1 MERGELRPSTERP
14 SGRNALIIGGGI
26 FLSKIS
32 GLIRELILAGFLGT
46 RVAADAFKAALQIP
60 GLLQNILGE
69 GTLSASFVPT
79 YSRLVDNHETEKESG
94 IVAGTVAT
102 FLGLITSIIVLVGI
116 LAARPITKVLL
127 PLLPD
132 ETFDLTVDL
141 VRVMWAGLG
150 FIVLSS
156 WCLGVLNAHRKFF
169 LSFAAPILWNAAQII
184 FALIAWGKDWSEAS
198 IATAAAWGVLV
209 GGALQFLIQIPLVLK
224 VAPSL
229 RLGLQRGLTAV
240 KEIISRFFP
249 AVLGRGVVQF
259 SGFLDLFLAG
269 FLATG
274 AFTALSLAQI
284 IYMLPIGLFVMSII
298 SADLPE
304 FSRDQGNPE
313 AIRERFFASSERIA
327 FYLMFSTFA
336 FIAMG
341 EPLIDFLFERGKFTS
356 EDTLYIWLVLA
367 AYSLGLYATGMSRLY
382 QNLSYSYGDV
392 KGPARLASLRVL
404 IAGLIGFLL
413 MFQFDRVAI
422 DNDRFVQVGDIP
434 SFSPLSEI
442 ARSLD
447 TAPQALGALG
457 LALGS
462 SIAAWVEYF
471 LLRKKVERAQE
482 LESTQRSNRKFFLL
496 PAIVSALAGGSIS
509 FLMSDMNAYF
519 VAPLALLISGAI
531 YLYGSLTMGSGATK
545 EFLKVIRLGNLVGP
559 EEH

>member
-1 MERGELRPSTERP
+1 M
-14 SGRNALIIGGGI
+14 N

-102 FLGLITSIIVLVGI
+102 FLGLITSIIVLVEYW
-116 LAARPITKVLL
+116 LL
-127 PLLPD
+127 DPSQRYYFLCYLMKLSISRLIWL
-132 ETFDLTVDL
+132 ESC
-141 VRVMWAGLG
+141 GLG
-150 FIVLSS
+150 WFYRPFILVFGSPKRPQK
-156 WCLGVLNAHRKFF
+156 V

-184 FALIAWGKDWSEAS
+184 FSLIAWGKDWSEAS

-229 RLGLQRGLTAV
+229 KLGLQRGLTAV
-240 KEIISRFFP
+240 KEIISKFFP

-304 FSRDQGNPE
+304 FSRDQG
-313 AIRERFFASSERIA
+313 I
-327 FYLMFSTFA
+327 
-336 FIAMG
+336 
-341 EPLIDFLFERGKFTS
+341 PLRLGKDFL
-356 EDTLYIWLVLA
+356 L
-367 AYSLGLYATGMSRLY
+367 
-382 QNLSYSYGDV
+382 
-392 KGPARLASLRVL
+392 
-404 IAGLIGFLL
+404 
-413 MFQFDRVAI
+413 
-422 DNDRFVQVGDIP
+422 
-434 SFSPLSEI
+434 
-442 ARSLD
+442 ARS
-447 TAPQALGALG
+447 
-457 LALGS
+457 
-462 SIAAWVEYF
+462 
-471 LLRKKVERAQE
+471 
-482 LESTQRSNRKFFLL
+482 ESPST
-496 PAIVSALAGGSIS
+496 
-509 FLMSDMNAYF
+509 
-519 VAPLALLISGAI
+519 
-531 YLYGSLTMGSGATK
+531 
-545 EFLKVIRLGNLVGP
+545 
-559 EEH
+559 